1 MIVKNAQEADANPMN
16 KPGFSGMAAR
26 YMLSADDG
34 CPHYALR
41 LMEWAPGGYTSYH
54 RHKEE
59 HEMFVL
65 EGEAVAVDGDKKERR
80 LLVGDALYISPCE
93 GHQIK
98 NIGKGMLKMICTV
111 PIFPGMDGKST
122 SPCDE

>member
-1 MIVKNAQEADANPMN
+1 MIVKHVQEVAINHMDR
-16 KPGFSGMAAR
+16 PGFSNMDAR
-26 YMLSADDG
+26 YMLTADDG
-34 CPHYALR
+34 CPRYALR
-41 LMEWAPGGYTSYH
+41 LMEWAPGGQTSYH

-65 EGEAVAVDGDKKERR
+65 QGEAIAVDGENKERR
-80 LLVGDALYISPCE
+80 LHAGDALYISPCE

-98 NIGKGMLKMICTV
+98 NAGSGILKMICTV